1 MTGIISSM
9 QNLSKMVSQIME
21 RRKTIGMKSFI
32 VEWEVKVLIIPNNQE
47 VLKKGH
53 RTIEINHNNLK
64 SKLNGV
70 RNYSRRLS

>member
-32 VEWEVKVLIIPNNQE
+32 VE
-47 VLKKGH
+47 
-53 RTIEINHNNLK
+53 
-64 SKLNGV
+64 
-70 RNYSRRLS
+70 